1 MVVELTLVAVGGAL
15 TAVSAATGL
24 GVRRLLKS
32 HDELKTSHG
41 TLTKTV
47 SDQGSE
53 ISAMKIKLPNGEW
66 RAIKDDV
73 AALHTSVNGLGSAL
87 SQHILEE
94 TQMLADVHGVV
105 SRCQA
110 VLAEKEPR
118 PRKRARK

>member
-32 HDELKTSHG
+32 HDELKASHD

-47 SDQGSE
+47 GDQGTE
-53 ISAMKIKLPNGEW
+53 IAAMKVKMPNGEW

-73 AALHTSVNGLGSAL
+73 AALHTGVNSLNASLA
-87 SQHILEE
+87 QHILDE
-94 TQMLADVHGVV
+94 TQMLADVRGVV
-105 SRCQA
+105 SKCQV
-110 VLAEKEPR
+110 VLAR
-118 PRKRARK
+118 DSRKRARR